1 MNDIRPFQVDI
12 AQTDIDD
19 LRDRLT
25 RARWTPALPGAEWS
39 KGVPVDYLQG
49 LAQYWANEFDWR
61 KVEAELNQFPQFI
74 TEIQGQPIHFK
85 HIRSERPDAKALLL
99 LHDNPGGA
107 MGLLDVLEPLSRDF
121 HLVVPF
127 MPGFGFST
135 PLTSTG
141 WTVPRVASAFAELMD
156 RLGYQR
162 FGAHG
167 GGGGANVSLEL
178 GRQVPERLI
187 GLHVNAY
194 VAMPGEDADGLT
206 DAEQARMATVERFM
220 QDGFGFNIMMSTRP
234 QTIAHGL
241 NDSPIGL
248 LAWVVEK
255 FKEWTDPSV
264 QLPEAAIAKDRM
276 LTDVSIQW
284 FTGTSGSIAQSYH
297 DVAHDP
303 TAWGPKERVTVPT
316 AFAVSAG
323 DVTIRRWAE
332 RDANVARWTEFDRG
346 GAYLALEA
354 PELAITDIREFFE
367 TVS

>member
-1 MNDIRPFQVDI
+1 MTEIHPFRIDI
-12 AQTDIDD
+12 AQADLDD
-19 LRDRLT
+19 LRDRLA

-39 KGVPVDYLQG
+39 KGVPVDYLRD
-49 LAQYWANEFDWR
+49 LARYWADEFDWR
-61 KVEAELNQFPQFI
+61 AAEAELNRHPQFI

-85 HIRSERPDAKALLL
+85 HLRNARPDAPALLL

-107 MGLLDVLEPLSRDF
+107 MGLLDVLEPLAREF

-141 WTVPRVASAFAELMD
+141 WDVPRVAGAFAELME
-156 RLGYQR
+156 RLGYDR

-178 GRQVPERLI
+178 GRQVPERLL

-194 VAMPGEDADGLT
+194 VAMPGEDVEGLT
-206 DAEQARMATVERFM
+206 ESEQARLATVQRFM
-220 QDGFGFNIMMSTRP
+220 QDGIGFNIIMSTRP
-234 QTIAHGL
+234 QTISHGL

-255 FKEWTDPSV
+255 FKEWSDPSAD
-264 QLPEAAIAKDRM
+264 LPEQAIAVDRM
-276 LTDVSIQW
+276 LIDASVQW
-284 FTGTSGSIAQSYH
+284 FTATSGSIAQSYH

-303 TAWGPKERVTVPT
+303 GAWGPKARVTVPT
-316 AFAVSAG
+316 AFAVAAG

-332 RDANVARWTEFDRG
+332 RDANVARWTEFDG
-346 GAYLALEA
+346 AGAYLALER
-354 PELAITDIREFFE
+354 PGLLADDIREFFA
-367 TVS
+367 SL